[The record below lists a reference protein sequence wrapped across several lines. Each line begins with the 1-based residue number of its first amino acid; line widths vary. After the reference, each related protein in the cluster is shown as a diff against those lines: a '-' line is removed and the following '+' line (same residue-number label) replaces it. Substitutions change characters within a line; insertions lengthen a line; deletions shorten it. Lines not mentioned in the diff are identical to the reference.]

1 MMDETEK
8 ILRET
13 LKKQFDALTTKGQK
27 IGGLQTEVLDNERTL
42 RRLRESLI
50 SERVKYEQDYQVLLE
65 LLEVSGLANKIR
77 DNGIGLGF
85 LRGFPDYTEAP
96 YSNSLILRL
105 DHALQN
111 SDEETCD
118 D

>member
-13 LKKQFDALTTKGQK
+13 LNKQFDALTTKGQK
-27 IGGLQTEVLDNERTL
+27 IGGLQSDVLDAERDLRQLNER
-42 RRLRESLI
+42 LI
-50 SERVKYEQDYQVLLE
+50 LERVTYEKDYEVLLE
-65 LLEVSGLANKIR
+65 LLEVSGLANQIR

-105 DHALQN
+105 EHVLRN
-111 SDEETCD
+111 SEETCD
-118 D
+118 A